1 MEVGIDNVKVAKFLE
16 DLEGNVYETTMK
28 SMVEYCFDVHNNDEG
43 KMLNA
48 MVTSY
53 DGRVR
58 GGVIG
63 GKIGG
68 AKTGSWN
75 Q

>member
-1 MEVGIDNVKVAKFLE
+1 MEF
-16 DLEGNVYETTMK
+16 
-28 SMVEYCFDVHNNDEG
+28 CFDVHNNDEG

-75 Q
+75 R

>member
-1 MEVGIDNVKVAKFLE
+1 
-16 DLEGNVYETTMK
+16 
-28 SMVEYCFDVHNNDEG
+28 VEFCFDVHNNDEG

-63 GKIGG
+63 G

-75 Q
+75 R